1 MAEVICGKEVL
12 SELILE
18 CPISEKRKLIVG
30 VFGIAFEGLSK
41 EFRLKVMKSMLNKFK
56 LLKTC
61 RYTASFFELLYIL
74 AKNDCE
80 SCSQCMTVAFILNY
94 LKDEDTPIEY
104 SENYEYEDTKL
115 GYNNETLEIEK
126 SDKFNHDENGRSISY
141 LGALLGLLA
150 DYFKPDEIKQI
161 FDKNIMNTL
170 IFVNHKIGT
179 RSIGQMYTK
188 FCLKSRERT
197 KEYLSALLNGY
208 KDNDFDKSKIF
219 FRQLTILLSSDE
231 DFSQEKIEFG
241 MKSILDTMKENK
253 FYSKIT
259 EASIDYIIKLAIK
272 SPIIREWLYSKNKE
286 IR

>member
-1 MAEVICGKEVL
+1 
-12 SELILE
+12 
-18 CPISEKRKLIVG
+18 
-30 VFGIAFEGLSK
+30 
-41 EFRLKVMKSMLNKFK
+41 
-56 LLKTC
+56 
-61 RYTASFFELLYIL
+61 
-74 AKNDCE
+74 
-80 SCSQCMTVAFILNY
+80 
-94 LKDEDTPIEY
+94 
-104 SENYEYEDTKL
+104 
-115 GYNNETLEIEK
+115 
-126 SDKFNHDENGRSISY
+126 
-141 LGALLGLLA
+141 
-150 DYFKPDEIKQI
+150 
-161 FDKNIMNTL
+161 
-170 IFVNHKIGT
+170 
-179 RSIGQMYTK
+179 MYTK